1 MCTLIGAWV
10 FLMENMVYGLP
21 LHVNRSLVNIYGHN
35 KKKMIRMLYVSA
47 TFTNTITARY
57 DLF

>member
-35 KKKMIRMLYVSA
+35 QKMMFMFLPLLQTQLLPDVIYSD
-47 TFTNTITARY
+47 I
-57 DLF
+57 